1 MPEAFARACLDEW
14 LPGFLDAYPDLRM
27 EIEASERVVDIAAEG
42 FDVVVHAGILDDSG
56 FVARKLS
63 TSRRIAVASPK
74 YLARSGTPRPPQE
87 VRDHVLIDFSRR
99 RISGTWEFLDGDGKR
114 VAVRVAPKVV
124 CNNAD
129 TEKTLAVAGLGIT
142 RLPEFSCVTEIA
154 AGSLTPI
161 LEAYEEEPIGLYAIY
176 PSRQQLAS
184 KVRVFVDFLAAQ
196 FISESNGKI

>member
-1 MPEAFARACLDEW
+1 
-14 LPGFLDAYPDLRM
+14 M

-42 FDVVVHAGILDDSG
+42 FDVVVRAGILDDSG

-74 YLARSGTPRPPQE
+74 YLARSGTPRSPQE
-87 VRDHVLIDFSRR
+87 LRDHVLIDFSRR

-129 TEKTLAVAGLGIT
+129 TEKTLAIAGLGIT
-142 RLPEFSCVTEIA
+142 GFPNLPVRRK
-154 AGSLTPI
+154 
-161 LEAYEEEPIGLYAIY
+161 
-176 PSRQQLAS
+176 SRPD
-184 KVRVFVDFLAAQ
+184 R
-196 FISESNGKI
+196 

>member
-42 FDVVVHAGILDDSG
+42 FDVVVRAGILDDSG

-63 TSRRIAVASPK
+63 TSLRIAVASPK

-87 VRDHVLIDFSRR
+87 LRDHVLIDFSRR
-99 RISGTWEFLDGDGKR
+99 RISGTWEF
-114 VAVRVAPKVV
+114 ACA
-124 CNNAD
+124 
-129 TEKTLAVAGLGIT
+129 
-142 RLPEFSCVTEIA
+142 TEIA